1 MAMVLLIIALVLF
14 ILAAIPKVPQPF
26 NFVALGLAFW
36 EGANLIGGTVTWW
49 PR

>member
-1 MAMVLLIIALVLF
+1 MALVLLIIALVLF

-36 EGANLIGGTVTWW
+36 EGAQLVGGPIGW
-49 PR
+49 PLR